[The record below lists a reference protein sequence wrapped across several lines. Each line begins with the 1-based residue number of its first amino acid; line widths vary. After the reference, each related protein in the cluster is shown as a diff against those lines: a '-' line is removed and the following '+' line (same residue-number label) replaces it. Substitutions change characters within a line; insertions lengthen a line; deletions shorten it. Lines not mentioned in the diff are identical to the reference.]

1 MMLREARSVSE
12 VSTRVN
18 ILLVDDRPENLF
30 ALEAALNDL
39 DENLVKANSG
49 EQALRCVLNQ
59 DFAVILLDVQMP
71 SMDGFETAGLI
82 REREKS
88 RLTPIIFLTAFDKN
102 DEQILRGY
110 STGAV
115 DFLFKPIMPGIL
127 RAKVN
132 TFVDLYR
139 KTQEVEAQARQIRQA
154 TYALQEAHDKLEMR
168 VKERT
173 ADLEAAN
180 EELIRFTY
188 IVSHDFRAPLINLK
202 GFAAELA
209 SAIETIQEQISG
221 LPGLPEEQGT
231 VVVKALEKDIPEA
244 LHFIAV
250 AVDRL
255 DHLTNAILRLSR
267 LGRRELNFERID
279 MNALVKTILDSLAH
293 QIRQQQVAINV
304 GQLPEAIADRT
315 AMEQIMANILNNA
328 VLYLC
333 PDRPGQIEITGENS
347 AKEAVFHVR
356 DNGRGIAEEDNHKI
370 FEPFRRA
377 GKQDVPGEGMG
388 LAYVLA
394 LVRRHG
400 GRIWYTSQPGV
411 GTTFSFSIPRTP
423 KGDERE

>member
-1 MMLREARSVSE
+1 MTFWALRDTRE

-30 ALEAALNDL
+30 ALDAALNGL
-39 DENLVKANSG
+39 DVNLVTANSG
-49 EQALRCVLNQ
+49 QQALRCVLNQ

-71 SMDGFETAGLI
+71 SMDGFETAALI

-88 RLTPIIFLTAFDKN
+88 RLTPIIFLTAFDRN
-102 DEQILRGY
+102 DQQVLRGY

-127 RAKVN
+127 KAKVV

-139 KTQEVEAQARQIRQA
+139 KTQEVESQARQIRQ
-154 TYALQEAHDKLEMR
+154 TTQALQEAHDKLELR

-202 GFAAELA
+202 GFAAELD
-209 SAIETIQEQISG
+209 SAVNTIREQIGS
-221 LPGLPEEQGT
+221 LSCFQEEQGII
-231 VVVKALEKDIPEA
+231 VAKALEKDIPEA
-244 LHFIAV
+244 LHFITV
-250 AVDRL
+250 AVDRM

-267 LGRRELNFERID
+267 LGRRELSFERID
-279 MNALVKTILDSLAH
+279 MNALVRAILDSLAH
-293 QIRQQQVAINV
+293 QIRQQQVVINI
-304 GQLPEAIADRT
+304 GQLPEATADRT
-315 AMEQIMANILNNA
+315 AMEQILANILSNA
-328 VLYLC
+328 VLYLS
-333 PDRPGQIEITGENS
+333 PDRRGQIEITGEKS
-347 AKEAVFHVR
+347 VKEVVFHIR
-356 DNGRGIAEEDNHKI
+356 DNGRGIAEEDNYKV

-377 GKQDVPGEGMG
+377 GKQDVAGEGMG

-400 GRIWYTSQPGV
+400 GRIWYASQPGV
-411 GTTFSFSIPRTP
+411 GTKFSFSIPVMS
-423 KGDERE
+423 KGDAGE